1 MQRYYKQ
8 GYSRFSF
15 KKIPKA
21 EVTEKATLFEII
33 PQIQIWLPNTW
44 LIKLTNSSFTVKD
57 HIATEVKL
65 KIIAE
70 QKALK
75 DEQRRNTSR
84 SIKSY

>member
-15 KKIPKA
+15 KKIVIK
-21 EVTEKATLFEII
+21 TEKATLFEII

-75 DEQRRNTSR
+75 DEQRRNTNS